1 MAFECNICEKAFA
14 NRYELRIHMHTHKKE
29 RTFKY
34 DKCEKAFTESRYL
47 KSHKHLHDEE
57 KPFKCNNCPK
67 AFKLSQ
73 YLKRHFRIH
82 RGEKPFKC
90 NNCPKAFKLA
100 QHLKIH
106 LRIHTG
112 ERPFKCNKC
121 PKAFSQSGNLKIHL
135 RIHSGERPFKCIQ
148 CHEAFTRSEDLK
160 IHFRIHTGERPF
172 KCNKCP
178 KTFRRSESL
187 KMHFRIH
194 TGERPF
200 KCNKCPKAF
209 RKSGHLKDHLRI
221 HTGEKPYKCNKC
233 TKTFR
238 QSGNLK
244 IHLRI
249 HREERQLKCD
259 KCSKTFSSSQYLK
272 KHECSHKRET
282 TFKCAKC
289 SKVFTQ
295 SEDFKRHELT
305 HIWRPYDFNLTTP
318 TKTCEEEKTFKYHQ
332 CDITFLAKD
341 NLKPHMHETRSE
353 DEANHSMR
361 SYVNIQSS
369 TLIQSEKHTFQYGIF
384 DQNIPNH
391 SNSSIRFNSLDE
403 ITFPHQFIPPN
414 IQMRILPS
422 DIHVKTQGS
431 KNIPMS
437 ILDKSIKHPQKR
449 VSFAAGS
456 IEQMSSISNRP
467 EENQFNFDNPLNVFT
482 QYEMPGQRLSLNAL
496 PSMHEYQQPNAT
508 EESFLNTNTGSTPT
522 NRDMES
528 QIHIINLVPNTS
540 DQNFANPSIQNQE
553 SVSTASEHIES
564 NISKEHSIIELFPRL

>member
-1 MAFECNICEKAFA
+1 MSFECKICKKAFA

-29 RTFKY
+29 LPFQC
-34 DKCEKAFTESRYL
+34 DKCEKAFTLSRYL
-47 KSHKHLHDEE
+47 KSHKHLHDE
-57 KPFKCNNCPK
+57 KRPFKCDKCPK

-73 YLKRHFRIH
+73 
-82 RGEKPFKC
+82 
-90 NNCPKAFKLA
+90 
-100 QHLKIH
+100 HLK
-106 LRIHTG
+106 T
-112 ERPFKCNKC
+112 
-121 PKAFSQSGNLKIHL
+121 
-135 RIHSGERPFKCIQ
+135 
-148 CHEAFTRSEDLK
+148 
-160 IHFRIHTGERPF
+160 HFRIHTGERPF
-172 KCNKCP
+172 KCN
-178 KTFRRSESL
+178 E
-187 KMHFRIH
+187 
-194 TGERPF
+194 
-200 KCNKCPKAF
+200 CPKAF
-209 RKSGHLKDHLRI
+209 RKSGDLKDHLRTHSGERPFKCHKCPKAFKRSEYLKIHLRI

-233 TKTFR
+233 
-238 QSGNLK
+238 
-244 IHLRI
+244 
-249 HREERQLKCD
+249 
-259 KCSKTFSSSQYLK
+259 SKTFSCSRYLK
-272 KHECSHKRET
+272 SHERSHRGEK

-289 SKVFTQ
+289 SKVFRQ

-305 HIWRPYDFNLTTP
+305 HIWRPYDFNLTAP
-318 TKTCEEEKTFKYHQ
+318 IKTHEEEKTFKYHQ

-353 DEANHSMR
+353 DEANHSMQ
-361 SYVNIQSS
+361 SYANIQAS
-369 TLIQSEKHTFQYGIF
+369 TLIQSEKHSFQYQNF
-384 DQNIPNH
+384 VNQNIVNH

-414 IQMRILPS
+414 IQTRILPS
-422 DIHVKTQGS
+422 DIHVTTQGS

-437 ILDKSIKHPQKR
+437 LLDKSKKHPQKC

-456 IEQMSSISNRP
+456 IEQMSSISKRP

-528 QIHIINLVPNTS
+528 QIHIINLVQNTS

-564 NISKEHSIIELFPRL
+564 NISKEHSIIELFPRLEEP